1 MKMSNQHR
9 YALCVK
15 NRGYAA
21 ALEVRKLYRVIGDHV
36 AAKRGLVRVV
46 DESGEDYL
54 YPAGFFLNVEL
65 SPAAI
70 RVLSKKSA

>member
-1 MKMSNQHR
+1 MAKQYR

-21 ALEVRKLYRVIGDHV
+21 ALEVRKLYRVLSDHV
-36 AAKRGLVRVV
+36 AEKRGLLRVV
-46 DESGEDYL
+46 DESGESYL
-54 YPAGFFLNVEL
+54 YPAGFFLSIDL
-65 SPAAI
+65 PRAAI